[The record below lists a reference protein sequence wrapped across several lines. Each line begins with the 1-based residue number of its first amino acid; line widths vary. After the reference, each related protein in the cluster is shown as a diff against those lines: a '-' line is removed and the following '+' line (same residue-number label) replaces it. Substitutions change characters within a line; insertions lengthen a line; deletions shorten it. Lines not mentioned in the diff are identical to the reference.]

1 MGKAWGDGR
10 LPEKLE
16 SIGEGAFQYCY
27 KIKSLEIP
35 AGVTVIPDRTFQ
47 GCERLESIQIDGDIT
62 MIRAGRSAPVSP
74 AAAWR
79 E

>member
-27 KIKSLEIP
+27 KINHWK
-35 AGVTVIPDRTFQ
+35 F
-47 GCERLESIQIDGDIT
+47 RL
-62 MIRAGRSAPVSP
+62 V
-74 AAAWR
+74 
-79 E
+79 